1 MRLAL
6 FLTSAT
12 FLLGITSAFPAYQ
25 SLAGWSREEVDLF
38 IREHGKSLV
47 GAKPSPPALKD
58 TSSKLVHDAK
68 HPYVAPGPND
78 LRGPCPGLNTLANH
92 GVSLIFQFDK
102 GPPTYPPIKYLAHS
116 GIVTP
121 QEIVTAVQEGK
132 LHSSSRSTRQILIS
146 NIGFNME
153 WEFATFVTW
162 MAFLVDGNLL
172 TNLVSLGP
180 KSDRTGVD
188 PPSPAIVGGLNTHGV
203 FEGVTHTL
211 MMDHFY

>member
-12 FLLGITSAFPAYQ
+12 FLSGITSAFPTYQ
-25 SLAGWSREEVDLF
+25 SLAGWPREEVDLF
-38 IREHGKSLV
+38 IREHSKSLV

-58 TSSKLVHDAK
+58 TSSKLIHDVK
-68 HPYVAPGPND
+68 HPYIAPGPND
-78 LRGPCPGLNTLANH
+78 LHGPCPGLNTLANH

-121 QEIVTAVQEGK
+121 QEIVTTMQEGK
-132 LHSSSRSTRQILIS
+132 LHSSSRSTWQILIS

-153 WEFATFVTW
+153 WEFVTFVTW
-162 MAFLVDGNLL
+162 MVFLIDGNLL
-172 TNLVSLGP
+172 TNLMSLGP
-180 KSDRTGVD
+180 KSNQTGVD
-188 PPSPAIVGGLNTHGV
+188 PLSPAIVGGLNTHSM
-203 FEGVTHTL
+203 FKGVTCTL
-211 MMDHFY
+211 MMVYFY